1 MKLDSIGELLTLWT
15 YSSDAFLILDKKA
28 KILYANPA
36 LEQVSGIG
44 LKSQVGKTI
53 SELIKRGIINDSA
66 SLKAIQQKKIITSEL
81 NTAAGKKLLSTA
93 SPVIDSNSGR
103 VQRVVCNIRSM
114 SIISQSQIAGII
126 KEGFCSKDKEGSDVY
141 KKIIIDDGKY
151 ELVYISDKIELAVK
165 MAYQLSRVD
174 STVLILGE
182 TGVGKDL
189 FARLIHNN
197 SFRNKTGRFLKVNC
211 AAISKSLVES
221 ELFGYEPGSFT
232 GALKFGKPGF
242 VELAKGGTLFLDEVA
257 ELPLEAQSKLL
268 GILQE
273 KEYFKVGGT
282 KKNTADVRVIAAT
295 NQNLQE
301 MVLNGK
307 FRKDL
312 FYRLNVIP
320 FEVPP
325 LRERK
330 EDIPVL
336 IHHFSMK
343 IKEKYGIEK
352 EIGQDII
359 RQLYSYR
366 WPGNVRELASLI
378 ERLMVTVPEDNVSLL
393 NLPEPYVIK
402 NPSNA
407 EGTLKE
413 KIKLYEWKLIKE
425 ALESSDSKLEAA
437 QKLGISLSSLFRKIQ
452 YKD

>member
-1 MKLDSIGELLTLWT
+1 MEVERIGELLTLWT
-15 YSSDAFLILDKKA
+15 HSSDAFLILDKKA
-28 KILYANPA
+28 KILFANPA
-36 LEQVSGIG
+36 LERVSGIG
-44 LKSQVGKTI
+44 LKKQVGRTI
-53 SELIKRGIINDSA
+53 SELIKGGIINDSA

-81 NTAAGKKLLSTA
+81 NTAAEKLLSTA

-103 VQRVVCNIRSM
+103 VQRLYAISGACPLFRKAKLQVLSRRFAAKIRKAQM
-114 SIISQSQIAGII
+114 
-126 KEGFCSKDKEGSDVY
+126 Y
-141 KKIIIDDGKY
+141 TKIIIDDGKY

-282 KKNTADVRVIAAT
+282 KRT
-295 NQNLQE
+295 
-301 MVLNGK
+301 
-307 FRKDL
+307 
-312 FYRLNVIP
+312 
-320 FEVPP
+320 P
-325 LRERK
+325 L
-330 EDIPVL
+330 
-336 IHHFSMK
+336 M
-343 IKEKYGIEK
+343 
-352 EIGQDII
+352 
-359 RQLYSYR
+359 
-366 WPGNVRELASLI
+366 
-378 ERLMVTVPEDNVSLL
+378 
-393 NLPEPYVIK
+393 
-402 NPSNA
+402 
-407 EGTLKE
+407 
-413 KIKLYEWKLIKE
+413 
-425 ALESSDSKLEAA
+425 
-437 QKLGISLSSLFRKIQ
+437 
-452 YKD
+452 